1 MAKTNKKTG
10 NNNVTKKTTSTYE
23 PVPMTNIPRTEN
35 TMPSSSS
42 QTTTGTGTL
51 NRPTGAG
58 RAHTNPVLTH
68 KQIEDRA
75 REIWR
80 RKGCPSGQDEQNW
93 LEAEAQLK
101 KEMGIK

>member
-23 PVPMTNIPRTEN
+23 PFPMTSNPRTASPL
-35 TMPSSSS
+35 TSSGQIS
-42 QTTTGTGTL
+42 TGTGTL
-51 NRPTGAG
+51 NRPSEAVRSKADVGPT
-58 RAHTNPVLTH
+58 R

-80 RKGCPSGQDEQNW
+80 RKGCPGGQDEQNW